1 MNSARYVRFWW
12 DILRVTRER
21 APVLMAVNFAV
32 ETVVLLAG
40 VGMALALRA
49 AADGA
54 AYGDTAEALIGA
66 CGAAVAATATLVTA
80 RLRDL
85 VGNFLVVE
93 KIGPAW
99 LAGRITHEVATL
111 ESTEHMERGDYLDRI
126 GLLRTSSWELV
137 AGMWTAVRTLFSAL
151 QLTVVLLLLGSVS
164 PWLLCLFALA
174 AVPLWCDAHARGL
187 LNRAQTATAE
197 QFRLQRRLFELA
209 TDVAASKEIRVSG
222 ATDRLLEHQNQAW
235 HAMVGERFRARM
247 HAFLWRF
254 LGWAAFT
261 AGFTAMLALVVTQSA
276 AGRST
281 PGDVVMTVTLAA
293 SLQQTVQAAVSQFTG
308 TMSAG
313 VVIEPYLW
321 LQTYADADRARA
333 RGTLPPPQALGR
345 GIELRGVSHTYPG
358 TLRPALDN
366 VSVTL
371 PAGSVVA
378 VVGEYGS
385 GKSTLIK
392 LLGKFYRPDSGSI
405 LIDGTDLT
413 ALHTEQWR
421 ARTSAAYQD
430 FGRYPQTT
438 FAEAVGLG
446 DLAHIADATRIADAI
461 RAADA
466 ERIVE
471 RLPDGL
477 DTPLGRAF
485 GGVDLSEGQWQKTAL
500 ARASMRQAPLLF
512 VLDEPTASLD
522 APSEHAIFE
531 RYMERARYLAHHTG
545 AITVIVSHRFS
556 TVAGSDLI
564 LVLDKGTL
572 VEHGTHQE
580 LLAAH
585 GRYAELYGMQT
596 AAYALD

>member
-1 MNSARYVRFWW
+1 M
-12 DILRVTRER
+12 
-21 APVLMAVNFAV
+21 
-32 ETVVLLAG
+32 
-40 VGMALALRA
+40 
-49 AADGA
+49 
-54 AYGDTAEALIGA
+54 
-66 CGAAVAATATLVTA
+66 TA

-85 VGNFLVVE
+85 IGNFLVVE

-99 LAGRITHEVATL
+99 LASRITHEVATL
-111 ESTEHMERGDYLDRI
+111 EGTEHMERGDYLDRI

-137 AGMWTAVRTLFSAL
+137 AGMWTAIRTLFSAV
-151 QLTVVLLLLGSVS
+151 QLLLVLLLLGSVS

-174 AVPLWCDAHARGL
+174 AVPLWCDSRARRL
-187 LNRAQTATAE
+187 HHQAQTATAE
-197 QFRLQRRLFELA
+197 KFRLQRRLFELS
-209 TDVAASKEIRVSG
+209 TDVAASKEIRISG
-222 ATDRLLEHQNQAW
+222 ATERLLEHQNHAW
-235 HAMVGERFRARM
+235 NVMVRQRFRARL
-247 HAFLWRF
+247 HAFLWR
-254 LGWAAFT
+254 LVGWAAFT
-261 AGFTAMLALVVTQSA
+261 AGFTATLAFVVMHTTS
-276 AGRST
+276 GRSV
-281 PGDVVMTVTLAA
+281 GDVVMTVTLAA
-293 SLQQTVQAAVSQFTG
+293 SLQQTVQAAVSQLTG

-321 LQTYADADRARA
+321 LRSYAETDRARA
-333 RGTLPPPQALGR
+333 NGTLPPPPALR
-345 GIELRGVSHTYPG
+345 DGIEFKGVCHTYPG
-358 TLRPALDN
+358 TLHPALQD

-392 LLGKFYRPDSGSI
+392 LLGKFYQPDSGSI
-405 LIDGTDLT
+405 LVDGTDLA
-413 ALHTEQWR
+413 ALHTDDWR

-446 DLAHIADATRIADAI
+446 DLQHISNSARIADAV
-461 RAADA
+461 RQADA
-466 ERIVE
+466 DGIVDS
-471 RLPDGL
+471 LPNGL
-477 DTPLGRAF
+477 DTSLGRAF

-522 APSEHAIFE
+522 APSEHTIFE
-531 RYMERARYLAHHTG
+531 RYMKRARSLARSTG

-572 VEHGTHQE
+572 VEHGTHQD
-580 LLAAH
+580 LLNAD
-585 GRYAELYGMQT
+585 GRYAELYRIQT
-596 AAYALD
+596 AAYTLD